1 MSDSFADLWNSTVPT
16 PSTKPQTLGSISR
29 PPATNGTGYR
39 PNDAFSM
46 LSSAGSSS
54 KPATRSVTP
63 ASIPKSNGP
72 SPKPYTTSSGDAFS
86 GLLSGAISAKP
97 TSQMTIAERAAQ
109 AEKERREAALKA
121 QAVPKTSSAW
131 DGLDTLSG
139 GSLLPSSPPPPR
151 ASSSTPS
158 RPKPATVIDDDWGL
172 GGFGKP
178 TPASVA
184 ADDDWGLGGLDS
196 KPTAT
201 PAHDDGWGMDQLPSA
216 RSRNLWDMDDFSN
229 KPPSRKPD
237 SPSNDFDFGGRED
250 DDDILGDLA
259 KPPEQSRRP
268 SPAVPSLPERRPQS
282 RAVSPPPH
290 ILGRIVEMGFSIQQA
305 RVALASTDTGL
316 DVEAALETL
325 LSNGA
330 ASGSNNPSP
339 PPPLPRRSTNNTQSP
354 PPRTRT
360 REPQTSPSQGERNL
374 QDQADKIMQQAS
386 QIGLSFFNKANA
398 AWREGK
404 DRVQKAYAERIT
416 EGAEDGKSSGR
427 SSANGRPKWMQNADG
442 WKDEDEHNHS
452 SGSFSDEPDTP
463 HPRPLAPPR
472 AQPQLQPQTS
482 DLFSVDD
489 TPKPY
494 VSPFRRGKPSTPAP
508 APAPT
513 PPRRAPTPPPAKP
526 LRTLVTASSS
536 SIATSQ
542 SHKAQGADKFKLGQY
557 GDAEGAYTRA
567 IECLP
572 SGHFLLIPL
581 YNNRALVRLKTGDY
595 NGAAE
600 DSGVVLELVDEST
613 WQDEQKRTKS
623 AEQGAGVDLGDA
635 LVKAWKRRAEALEGR
650 EKWDDARRDWES
662 VAGAGWA
669 ASGMRNEGVRGIGR
683 CKKMLMAEKQEVEPK
698 PRPKAARPP
707 PRRGPTPPSQALAD
721 LKKANEAAA
730 AEDNAKYDLKD
741 SVDAKLIA
749 WKGGKETNIRAL
761 IASLDS
767 VLWAELGLQ
776 KTSIAELVTPGQV
789 KIRYTKAIAKL
800 HPDKLNDRNSTLE
813 QRMIANGVFG
823 TLNEA
828 WNAFKQ

>member
-1 MSDSFADLWNSTVPT
+1 M
-16 PSTKPQTLGSISR
+16 
-29 PPATNGTGYR
+29 
-39 PNDAFSM
+39 
-46 LSSAGSSS
+46 
-54 KPATRSVTP
+54 
-63 ASIPKSNGP
+63 
-72 SPKPYTTSSGDAFS
+72 
-86 GLLSGAISAKP
+86 
-97 TSQMTIAERAAQ
+97 
-109 AEKERREAALKA
+109 
-121 QAVPKTSSAW
+121 
-131 DGLDTLSG
+131 
-139 GSLLPSSPPPPR
+139 
-151 ASSSTPS
+151 
-158 RPKPATVIDDDWGL
+158 
-172 GGFGKP
+172 
-178 TPASVA
+178 
-184 ADDDWGLGGLDS
+184 
-196 KPTAT
+196 
-201 PAHDDGWGMDQLPSA
+201 
-216 RSRNLWDMDDFSN
+216 
-229 KPPSRKPD
+229 
-237 SPSNDFDFGGRED
+237 
-250 DDDILGDLA
+250 
-259 KPPEQSRRP
+259 
-268 SPAVPSLPERRPQS
+268 PSLPERRPQS

-316 DVEAALETL
+316 DVEAALEIL

-330 ASGSNNPSP
+330 ASGSDNPSP
-339 PPPLPRRSTNNTQSP
+339 PPPLPRRSSHQSNITQSP

-360 REPQTSPSQGERNL
+360 RERERESQTSPSQGESNL

-404 DRVQKAYAERIT
+404 DRVQKAYAERLA
-416 EGAEDGKSSGR
+416 EGSTAADDGRSSGR
-427 SSANGRPKWMQNADG
+427 SSANGRPKWMQNDDG
-442 WKDEDEHNHS
+442 WKDEDEHNHP
-452 SGSFSDEPDTP
+452 SGSFSDGPDAP
-463 HPRPLAPPR
+463 QARPQKSSAPPR
-472 AQPQLQPQTS
+472 TQPQPQPAIA

-508 APAPT
+508 APT
-513 PPRRAPTPPPAKP
+513 PQRRASTPSPAKP
-526 LRTLVTASSS
+526 LRVLVTASSS

-572 SGHFLLIPL
+572 SGHLLLIPL

-595 NGAAE
+595 NGAAG

-613 WQDEQKRTKS
+613 WQDEQRRTKS
-623 AEQGAGVDLGDA
+623 AEEGAGVDLGDA

-650 EKWDDARRDWES
+650 EKWEDARKDWES

-683 CKKMLMAEKQEVEPK
+683 CKKMLTAEKQEVDPAPKPK
-698 PRPKAARPP
+698 PRPKTTRPP

-749 WKGGKETNIRAL
+749 WRGGKETNIRAL

-767 VLWAELGLQ
+767 VLWPELGLQ
-776 KTSIAELVTPGQV
+776 KTSIAELVTPAQV

-800 HPDKLNDRNSTLE
+800 HPDKVRCFFT
-813 QRMIANGVFG
+813 
-823 TLNEA
+823 
-828 WNAFKQ
+828 NAGDLVLI